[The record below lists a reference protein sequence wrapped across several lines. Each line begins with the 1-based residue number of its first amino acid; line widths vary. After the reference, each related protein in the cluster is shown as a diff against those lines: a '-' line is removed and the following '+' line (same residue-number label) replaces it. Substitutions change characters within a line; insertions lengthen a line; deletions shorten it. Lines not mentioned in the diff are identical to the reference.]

1 MKWKLQRGKWRP
13 RLQALVDELPSDAVV
28 EASTA
33 AFAALAKE
41 SAETEAALRA
51 AVNALTVLK
60 VTLRGS
66 PGSVQ
71 ALAGAGPARRPT
83 LGDLNATGFPV
94 RACQRA
100 ARPCPPSQG
109 RTDGQAAR
117 VQGVGPATASA
128 VLSAGDP
135 AAPFMS
141 DEALAVLGD
150 RCAAPAHALTSR

>member
-83 LGDLNATGFPV
+83 LGDLNATAFPV
-94 RACQRA
+94 RACRALRDPAHPRKGAQTARQRA
-100 ARPCPPSQG
+100 CRASGPPPRRRCCRRATRRRPSC
-109 RTDGQAAR
+109 RTR
-117 VQGVGPATASA
+117 RWPCSATGAQ
-128 VLSAGDP
+128 P
-135 AAPFMS
+135 RHTP
-141 DEALAVLGD
+141 
-150 RCAAPAHALTSR
+150 